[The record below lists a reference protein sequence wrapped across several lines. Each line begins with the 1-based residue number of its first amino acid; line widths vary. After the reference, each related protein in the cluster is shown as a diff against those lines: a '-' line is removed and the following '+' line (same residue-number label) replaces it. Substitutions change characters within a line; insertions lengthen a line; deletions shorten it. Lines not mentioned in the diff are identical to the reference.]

1 MAKFNKAKKKPKKKW
16 WIIHT
21 KNYSY
26 HIIALPLIPFCL
38 LTEKIEKK
46 AYAKRVWSE
55 EKATKVLNKILPKVL
70 EWNEE
75 DQAFWYC
82 MQWSEYTLYSKAPL
96 RYKKWVRKFRYQL
109 QKFIKTGYEN
119 PHYIK
124 SVEEGSYGYETWI
137 KFVEKK

>member
-1 MAKFNKAKKKPKKKW
+1 MAKFNKAKNKLKIKKW
-16 WIIHT
+16 LIHT
-21 KNYSY
+21 KKYSY
-26 HIIALPLIPFCL
+26 HIIALPLIPICL
-38 LTEKIEKK
+38 LLDKIEEK

-82 MQWSEYTLYSKAPL
+82 MQWRESTLSSKAPL
-96 RYKKWVRKFRYQL
+96 GYRKWVWKFRCQL
-109 QKFIKTGYEN
+109 QKFIQEGYEN

-124 SVEEGSYGYETWI
+124 SVEEGSYGYDTWI